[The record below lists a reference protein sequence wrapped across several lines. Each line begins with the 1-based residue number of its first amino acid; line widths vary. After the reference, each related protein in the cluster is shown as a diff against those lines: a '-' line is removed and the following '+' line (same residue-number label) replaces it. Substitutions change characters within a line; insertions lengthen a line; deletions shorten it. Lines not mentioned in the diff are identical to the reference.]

1 MIDWILIFESEKRFL
16 MEKLDLFGQPL
27 MEQVRDLM
35 AKQYL
40 AIIHNFLFLF
50 EQSEDF
56 TIVQ

>member
-1 MIDWILIFESEKRFL
+1 

-35 AKQYL
+35 AEQYL

>member
-35 AKQYL
+35 AEQYL